1 MQCGGGIQWLF
12 ETSVGLFP
20 SPLIH
25 GSGNKFIRSF
35 CILFKD
41 YYYCYYAGLFLW
53 KIDGI
58 DLETVDWMV
67 HKVVEKWG

>member
-1 MQCGGGIQWLF
+1 MVSVSHYRCWKFNRWLENEQPKQERHSMQCGGGIQWLF

-41 YYYCYYAGLFLW
+41 YYYCY
-53 KIDGI
+53 
-58 DLETVDWMV
+58 
-67 HKVVEKWG
+67 

>member
-12 ETSVGLFP
+12 ETSDGLFL
-20 SPLIH
+20 SSMIQ

-35 CILFKD
+35 CILSKD

-53 KIDGI
+53 KIDRN
-58 DLETVDWMV
+58 DLETVNW
-67 HKVVEKWG
+67 KVYKAVEKWG

>member
-12 ETSVGLFP
+12 ETSHGLFP
-20 SPLIH
+20 SPLVH

-41 YYYCYYAGLFLW
+41 YYYCY
-53 KIDGI
+53 
-58 DLETVDWMV
+58 
-67 HKVVEKWG
+67 

>member
-12 ETSVGLFP
+12 ETSDGLFL
-20 SPLIH
+20 SSMIQ

-53 KIDGI
+53 KIDRN
-58 DLETVDWMV
+58 DLETVNW
-67 HKVVEKWG
+67 KVYKAVEKWG